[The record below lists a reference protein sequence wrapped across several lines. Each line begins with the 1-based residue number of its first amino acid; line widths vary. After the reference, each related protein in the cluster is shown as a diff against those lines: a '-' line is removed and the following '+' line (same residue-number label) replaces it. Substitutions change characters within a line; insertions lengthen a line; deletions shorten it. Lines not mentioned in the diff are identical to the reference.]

1 MILICKYKN
10 ITKTYYNLLV
20 YLYTQKNRLSAVKGS
35 VHSYNSVVTGEV
47 LDDLTKVIDDTERRA
62 IVATSASA
70 GNLLCNV
77 LTLILAKKTVIGV
90 FTQLSNHVDLEHNK
104 YLLKAMYLF
113 LFLRLAQDRY
123 ASIFWEHLYY
133 TTSSKQSQYLF
144 CKKQKKYFW
153 QNT

>member
-35 VHSYNSVVTGEV
+35 VHSYHPFFITGEV

-62 IVATSASA
+62 VVAACASA
-70 GNLLCNV
+70 GNLLCHV

-123 ASIFWEHLYY
+123 ASIFWERL
-133 TTSSKQSQYLF
+133 
-144 CKKQKKYFW
+144 
-153 QNT
+153 

>member
-1 MILICKYKN
+1 MQYFMVWYVNIKISPKLITTFWCIFTHKKD
-10 ITKTYYNLLV
+10 
-20 YLYTQKNRLSAVKGS
+20 RLSAVKGS
-35 VHSYNSVVTGEV
+35 VYSYHPFFITGEV

-70 GNLLCNV
+70 GNLLCHV

-133 TTSSKQSQYLF
+133 TTSSRQSQYPF
-144 CKKQKKYFW
+144 CK
-153 QNT
+153 